1 MKIIVGLGNPGKDY
15 ENTKHN
21 VGFLTIDILAEKL
34 GIKVNKIKFK
44 ALVGEGFAGGQKVIL
59 VKPQTYMN
67 LSGNSVREVLAFY
80 KADIEDMLVI
90 YDDIDL
96 PMGNLRLRPKGS
108 AGTHNGMRSIVY
120 DIADDGFPRLRIGIG
135 GERKGD
141 LANYVLGGFRGD
153 DKDKIEAALI
163 KAADACACFI
173 EHDLNKAMVEYNTK
187 KPKPEKK
194 KKEKAAAET
203 AAVTS
208 DPAAGGTQPSGE
220 AASAAEPAAASEKAQ
235 VKAAESVPA
244 KENDQ

>member
-141 LANYVLGGFRGD
+141 LANYVLGGFKGD

-203 AAVTS
+203 A

-220 AASAAEPAAASEKAQ
+220 AASAAEPASASEKAQ
-235 VKAAESVPA
+235 VKAVESVPA

>member
-203 AAVTS
+203 AAVTA

-220 AASAAEPAAASEKAQ
+220 AASAAELAAASEKAQ